1 MKEKKKLPER
11 LVKSSI
17 KKLERDI
24 EMTEFQIET
33 LKRDFKDVRDPS
45 LKRVINNWLERKE
58 EKLEYLKKSLKS
70 LKQLKR

>member
-24 EMTEFQIET
+24 EMTEFQIMT
-33 LKRDFKDVRDPS
+33 LEEDFEDVRDPS
-45 LKRVINNWLERKE
+45 LKRVINNWLERKR
-58 EKLEYLKKSLKS
+58 EKLDYLKKSLKS
-70 LKQLKR
+70 LKKINK

>member
-1 MKEKKKLPER
+1 MTEKKKLPER

>member
-1 MKEKKKLPER
+1 MSEKKKLPER

-24 EMTEFQIET
+24 EMTEFQIAT
-33 LKRDFKDVRDPS
+33 LEEDFDDVRDPS
-45 LKRVINNWLERKE
+45 LKKVINNWLERKR
-58 EKLEYLKKSLKS
+58 EKLDYLKKSLKS